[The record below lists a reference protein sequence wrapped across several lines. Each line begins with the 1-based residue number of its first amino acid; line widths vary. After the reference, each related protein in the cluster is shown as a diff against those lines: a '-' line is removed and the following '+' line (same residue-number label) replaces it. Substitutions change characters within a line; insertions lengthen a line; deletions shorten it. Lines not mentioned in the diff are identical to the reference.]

1 MTATTRSREEV
12 EADLRALQAEIIE
25 EFGHLNLTVLRSRAE
40 ASGLAAELRAVAAAK
55 PTVRFPTGA
64 RALGVGAGPI
74 ANAGFARGEGGLS

>member
-40 ASGLAAELRAVAAAK
+40 ASGLAAELRAVAGAPPVVK
-55 PTVRFPTGA
+55 FPATRA
-64 RALGVGAGPI
+64 RSVGAGPEF
-74 ANAGFARGEGGLS
+74 NDNRGPGRSA